1 MLLSLFYQLKTCF
14 VYILFAGIYSFSIF
28 YTTRLCGALSLC
40 GPTVVEFYQNEQ
52 ILRTFSRDLATDTKA
67 DQDMV
72 RQFFP
77 NGKKSDFIL
86 LLGFIN
92 DLE

>member
-72 RQFFP
+72 RHFCMLTNQPLFVYF
-77 NGKKSDFIL
+77 
-86 LLGFIN
+86 
-92 DLE
+92 